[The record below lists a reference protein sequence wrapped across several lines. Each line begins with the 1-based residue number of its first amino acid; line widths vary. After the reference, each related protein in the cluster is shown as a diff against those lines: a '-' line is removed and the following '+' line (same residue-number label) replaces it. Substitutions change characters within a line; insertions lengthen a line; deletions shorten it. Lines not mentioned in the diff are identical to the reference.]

1 MAYQVVHVL
10 RDALERAG
18 STDREKVRE
27 ALAKTN
33 LSDHILPQEAIRF
46 DEAGENVNASP
57 ALLQVQDGKPV
68 AVGPAKYAEAKPVF
82 PVPKWRG

>member
-1 MAYQVVHVL
+1 V
-10 RDALERAG
+10 RD
-18 STDREKVRE
+18 

-33 LSDHILPQEAIRF
+33 LSEHILPQEAIRF

-57 ALLQVQDGKPV
+57 ALLQVQAGKPV